1 MVYFFGFK
9 KITLKF
15 LTKMLSKSVM
25 NAILTII
32 KILKK
37 HITLRSKDSNF
48 VIVLTES
55 LNTKNFS

>member
-1 MVYFFGFK
+1 MVHFFGFK
-9 KITLKF
+9 KITLKL
-15 LTKMLSKSVM
+15 LTKMLRKSVM
-25 NAILTII
+25 NAILTIK

-37 HITLRSKDSNF
+37 YITLRSKDSNF